1 MGNVYGSILR
11 GIAEVEAHLKGEHNP
26 DAVVHVLQGIDATSL
41 KNPAGI
47 AQTNFEG
54 RQSPIEK
61 LVECPNTSKRRCNDE
76 TNE

>member
-1 MGNVYGSILR
+1 MGDVCESILR
-11 GIAEVEAHLKGEHNP
+11 GLAEVEAHLKGEYNP
-26 DAVVHVLQGIDATSL
+26 GAVVHVPQGIDATSF
-41 KNPAGI
+41 KNPTGI
-47 AQTNFEG
+47 AQTSFEG